1 MESISAY
8 LESEG
13 KSISSPQA
21 MIDHPLVVELINNEV
36 SRLMENFSNYER
48 VKKILLLAE
57 PFSIERGELT
67 PKLSIVRKVV
77 LENYSD
83 EIDNLYKE
91 SK

>member
-1 MESISAY
+1 
-8 LESEG
+8 
-13 KSISSPQA
+13 

-57 PFSIERGELT
+57 PCSIERGELT

>member
-1 MESISAY
+1 
-8 LESEG
+8 
-13 KSISSPQA
+13 
-21 MIDHPLVVELINNEV
+21 V
-36 SRLMENFSNYER
+36 
-48 VKKILLLAE
+48 LLAE

-77 LENYSD
+77 LKNYSD

>member
-1 MESISAY
+1 
-8 LESEG
+8 
-13 KSISSPQA
+13 